1 MPKNAF
7 LSAQGTATMDIG
19 LTQLPSFNA
28 RSRLN
33 AGTYGTMGVGY
44 GQAIAASV
52 AEPNRPVVH
61 LSGDSVIGPTR

>member
-7 LSAQGTATMDIG
+7 LSAQDAATMDIG

-28 RSRLN
+28 
-33 AGTYGTMGVGY
+33 GTYGTMGVGY
-44 GQAIAASV
+44 GRAIAASV